1 MVKMLLRKGVKNANL
16 KALRDPQFCH
26 FKVAPLR
33 RSIKGGKRCKNKN
46 MKSIRKAT
54 LHLLLLLI
62 FPSLVW
68 AFNGKVVGI
77 SDGDMIIISKNNQT
91 TKKGNEMAETP
102 PSVGD
107 TVTNSKS
114 PTMAGQPF
122 ETVEF
127 REIRKVDQTING
139 VVYSW
144 HEYEFLTS
152 ANRCFIA
159 VETVSPNKKFLS
171 VREAKVLL
179 QASGR
184 IPSDIAGFVEIRS
197 MVQTIDGIV
206 HSWREYEFVASANR
220 RFIAVETVSPNKKFL
235 SVREAKALLRASDR
249 IPGAIPKP
257 DEMTVVPPKH
267 FGNDPVIEEP
277 FSLEPFLDQ
286 TTPKSLP
293 KYSPMD
299 GPDEDTEDR
308 SKKEPATKK
317 D

>member
-171 VREAKVLL
+171 VREAK
-179 QASGR
+179 
-184 IPSDIAGFVEIRS
+184 
-197 MVQTIDGIV
+197 
-206 HSWREYEFVASANR
+206 
-220 RFIAVETVSPNKKFL
+220 
-235 SVREAKALLRASDR
+235 ALLRASDR

-257 DEMTVVPPKH
+257 DEMTVVPPTH